1 MPFNN
6 VNKLKLSK
14 TLCRTSKSKLDKL
27 KVIHLKKIFNNIL
40 IKLINKKWMKFAN
53 KISLKYFKMI
63 ESNS

>member
-6 VNKLKLSK
+6 VNKLKLWK

-40 IKLINKKWMKFAN
+40 IKLINKKWMKFVN

-63 ESNS
+63 ESDS